1 MLNRYLWK
9 YIMNHI
15 CYKVNIGNENMI
27 RIKTEVPVTTKD
39 HSWRC
44 IFTHFTALRFF
55 TNT

>member
-9 YIMNHI
+9 YILNHI

-55 TNT
+55 TYT